1 MKKSAL
7 IIKLFYLI
15 APISL
20 PAAEHHFHTHF
31 SYQEGLIGSQ
41 IRSCCQDGYGRL
53 WVGTSNGVYHYTGTR
68 FEALDSY
75 NYIQTCTKITF
86 AVECDA
92 AGRVWV
98 AAGSG
103 AGFYD
108 TLSGVFTP
116 IPGFT
121 TEPAR
126 DLDTGPDGTV
136 WLTSG
141 SGIWKY
147 DDSSGAVV
155 PVLVREGFRPVLSCF
170 NGNGDNLYI
179 VSSDGGVMRYTPSS
193 GRAES
198 VYRPDRSGSEAN
210 FLASIEDDMILV
222 STASGQLLELDGLSG
237 KKRTVLDLNGQATSH
252 NVTSLMVRQDEFWIG
267 TSSGLVIYDRQ
278 DQTVENQTGNEEGA
292 YSSLSGQIVR
302 ALFTDRDGNVWV
314 GTANGGLRGWMSYG
328 GHFYRFVSEKADH
341 SIAGTSMRA
350 ICEDGDGFIWVGS
363 EEGLLSRLDPRT
375 LEFTDFSS
383 KTGIKYG
390 TVITSL
396 HYHDRSLWIAT
407 YGEGLFEF
415 DPAAGRMLRKCS
427 CETGRFFAL
436 ADDHRGHILAGTD
449 IGIFSLDP
457 KTGGLAMMEP
467 TLGYPVHSLVE
478 DGLGRIWI
486 GTYGHGVGYWEPG
499 TPFYNEWIESDN
511 RNSNKAN
518 YINHLLMDSDGRL
531 WICSEGGGLIRIS
544 FTGSGSPYDVQVLD
558 RSSGFPSNDIK
569 GIVESHDGKLWVSTS
584 DGLVE
589 LDPSSASVRNIYMQ
603 NDRLVGKFFD
613 AGSCFLSGSGI
624 VYLGTNKGL
633 LAFDPEV
640 MESAFEHTPVF
651 INGIVTGMSGNIV
664 QRTQPGKSAIN
675 TESLQVRQKDT
686 PVITL
691 SYSPVRYENPNRELF
706 DCELR
711 RRGFTSAITTE
722 NNTAVYVGLKPGRYT
737 FSVVEHGDPDPA
749 HKDSVKFTI
758 TAPWYLST
766 VAKLVYAALAAL
778 LLAWLAKRQRSEHE
792 RVAKLK
798 EAQNKMQT
806 LHNQMNFITNVTH
819 EIRTPVTM
827 MTILMDRLSDKRK
840 TDDSD
845 DFKSLKSNMNHLL
858 ELCDQML
865 DYRKVEN
872 EQVRLNLQEDDL
884 ADLVRSAAATFRPT
898 AEARGMQFS
907 LEIPDSPVV
916 VNCDKG
922 AVEGILSN
930 LLSNAIKYG
939 RSRIVMSLGTEGK
952 DAVVRVDSDG
962 ELIPKD
968 ESEMIFNAF
977 YQRNQ
982 GKSTGTGLGLT
993 YSRALAN
1000 MHEGRL
1006 FLDSAREDMNSFVF
1020 TLPLKA
1026 TELPDLP
1033 AHEPESSPADA
1044 ETALPVNGKP
1054 LILVVEDNVE
1064 LRSLIVAELSKTYL
1078 TAEAGNG
1085 KEALQII
1092 ERENVDLVV
1101 SDIMMPEMDGC
1112 ELCNAIKTDV
1122 RTSHILVILLTAA
1135 IGVENHI
1142 RSLKAGADSYIEKPF
1157 KTELLKESIYNLL
1170 RNREIRNEQFAVSPL
1185 SHFNCASISS
1195 VEQEFM
1201 ESLHN
1206 FILEHISDTEMT
1218 TGRLAEAMN
1227 MTSRTLVRKIK
1238 ANTGLS
1244 VNEYVRTCRLK
1255 KAAELLA
1262 RHKYRV
1268 NEVGYL
1274 VGYSTPSYF
1283 TKHFTAQFGMKPS
1296 EFLKSL

>member
-1 MKKSAL
+1 MKKSAIL
-7 IIKLFYLI
+7 IKIFILI
-15 APISL
+15 APFSL
-20 PAAEHHFHTHF
+20 AAAEHHFHVNF

-53 WVGTSNGVYHYTGTR
+53 WVGTSNGVYYYTGTN

-75 NYIQTCTKITF
+75 DYIQSCTKITF
-86 AVECDA
+86 AVACDA
-92 AGRVWV
+92 EGRVWV

-103 AGFYD
+103 AGYYD
-108 TLSGVFTP
+108 TQSGVFTP
-116 IPGFT
+116 VPGFN

-136 WLTSG
+136 WLTSS

-147 DDSSGAVV
+147 DASSAEVI
-155 PVLVREGFRPVLSCF
+155 PVLAREGFRPMISCF
-170 NGNGDNLYI
+170 SGNGDNLYI

-198 VYRPDRSGSEAN
+198 VYRPERSGSEAN
-210 FLASIEDDMILV
+210 CLTVIADDRVLV
-222 STASGQLLELDGLSG
+222 STTSGLLLELDGLSG
-237 KKRTVLDLNGQATSH
+237 RMRTVLDLKGLASSQ
-252 NVTSLMVRQDEFWIG
+252 NVTSLMILQDEFWIG
-267 TSSGLVIYDRQ
+267 TSSGLVIYDTRN
-278 DQTVENQTGNEEGA
+278 QTIENQTGNVEGA
-292 YSSLSGQIVR
+292 SSSLSGQTIR
-302 ALFTDRDGNVWV
+302 GMFTDRDGNVWV

-328 GHFYRFVSEKADH
+328 GNFYRFVSEKTDN
-341 SIAGTSMRA
+341 SIAGTSIRA
-350 ICEDGDGFIWVGS
+350 ICEDGDGFIWIGT

-375 LEFTDFSS
+375 QEFTDFSS
-383 KTGIKYG
+383 KTGIRYG

-396 HYHDRSLWIAT
+396 RYHDRSLWIAT

-415 DPAAGRMLRKCS
+415 DPAAGRLLRKCH
-427 CETGRFFAL
+427 CETERFFAL
-436 ADDHRGHILAGTD
+436 TDDHRGHILAGTD
-449 IGIFSLDP
+449 IGIFSLNP
-457 KTGGLAMMEP
+457 KTGGLALMQSD
-467 TLGYPVHSLVE
+467 LGSPVHSLVE
-478 DGLGRIWI
+478 DAMGRIWI
-486 GTYGHGVGYWEPG
+486 GTYGQGVEYWEPG
-499 TPFYNEWIESDN
+499 TPFHNEWTQSGN
-511 RNSNKAN
+511 RDSNKAS
-518 YINHLLMDSDGRL
+518 YINHLLMDSRGRL

-544 FTGSGSPYDVQVLD
+544 FTGSGSPYDVRTLD

-569 GIVESHDGKLWVSTS
+569 GIVESGDGKLWVSTS

-589 LDPSSASVRNIYMQ
+589 LDPSSLAVRNIYMQ
-603 NDRLVGKFFD
+603 TDSLIGKFFD
-613 AGSCFLSGSGI
+613 AGSCFLSEAGI
-624 VYLGTNKGL
+624 VYMGTNKGL
-633 LAFDPEV
+633 LAFDPAG
-640 MESAFEHTPVF
+640 MESAFQHTPVF
-651 INGIVTGMSGNIV
+651 INGIVTGMSGNMV
-664 QRTQPGKSAIN
+664 RRTQPGRSAIN

-691 SYSPVRYENPNRELF
+691 TYSPVRYDSPNRDLF

-749 HKDSVKFTI
+749 DKDSVRILIK
-758 TAPWYLST
+758 APWYRST
-766 VAKLVYAALAAL
+766 VAKLVYAALAVL
-778 LLAWLAKRQRSEHE
+778 LLAWLARRWRSEQE

-827 MTILMDRLSDKRK
+827 MTILMDRLSGHGDK
-840 TDDSD
+840 DSSD

-872 EQVRLNLQEDDL
+872 EQVRLNLQEE
-884 ADLVRSAAATFRPT
+884 DLVDLVKAAATTFRPT

-907 LEIPDSPVV
+907 LGIPDSPVTV
-916 VNCDKG
+916 ACDRG

-939 RSRIVMSLGTEGK
+939 QSRILMSLGAEGT

-968 ESEMIFNAF
+968 ESEKIFNAF
-977 YQRNQ
+977 YQRKQ
-982 GKSTGTGLGLT
+982 GAGTGTGLGLT

-1006 FLDSAREDMNSFVF
+1006 FLDSSREDMNSFVF
-1020 TLPLKA
+1020 TLPLKRSGDPQTA
-1026 TELPDLP
+1026 
-1033 AHEPESSPADA
+1033 AQESSPV
-1044 ETALPVNGKP
+1044 EEEALQLTDGKP

-1064 LRSLIVAELSKTYL
+1064 LRGLVVGELSKSYL

-1085 KEALQII
+1085 KEALQVIG
-1092 ERENVDLVV
+1092 RENVDIVV

-1135 IGVENHI
+1135 IGVDNHI

-1157 KTELLKESIYNLL
+1157 RTELLKETIHNLL
-1170 RNREIRNEQFAVSPL
+1170 RNREIRNEQFALSPL

-1201 ESLHN
+1201 DSLHN

-1227 MTSRTLVRKIK
+1227 TTAKTLSHKIK

-1262 RHKYRV
+1262 KHKYRV